1 MSAAER
7 SWEVLIVGGPSG
19 VGKTSL
25 SYPLARRFG
34 VAICEIDD
42 LHQAIQQVTTPEQQ
56 PAIHYWRTHPEA
68 AVELSA
74 EQIIERHMDVSRAL
88 APAVRAVIANHLAE
102 RVPLVLE
109 GDFVLPELVAGAG
122 DRVRGVF
129 LYEPDEGVI
138 VSNFGAREPHEGVQ
152 SKRAHVGR
160 LLGELLRD
168 ECKRLGVPAVEARP
182 WDTVVDRVMAA
193 VS

>member
-109 GDFVLPELVAGAG
+109 GDFVL
-122 DRVRGVF
+122 